1 VIHNYAYNSR
11 SGSGCCTRRPSS
23 SWPMWVQRLF
33 NTVFTILALAGRK
46 KNFAAPLLKPFYR
59 SALPF
64 FACRRERQ
72 LHVTRTADERPTG
85 FGGTKPVAALCGAAA

>member
-1 VIHNYAYNSR
+1 MIHNYAYNSR

-46 KNFAAPLLKPFYR
+46 KNFAAPLLKPFIDLHYR
-59 SALPF
+59 SLRVDANGS
-64 FACRRERQ
+64 C
-72 LHVTRTADERPTG
+72 T
-85 FGGTKPVAALCGAAA
+85 